1 MDEEETISAEY
12 DEIKK
17 EYEIKIDDNKIRIE
31 ITNEEIT
38 FILMI
43 DISYYKYIKKYKYNE
58 IIKELN
64 IEYKDIEKLY
74 EYLIRS
80 EYKIIKEKKKIIINN
95 KEITMNQKKLT
106 NEEVI
111 KLLIAEIK
119 EIKEMKVKSD
129 KRIDELIKKNE
140 EKEKDINSLKNKYNE
155 LKKLVYENNGNIK
168 DKYKNK
174 GEYKDEIN
182 IKNKTLNERE
192 SNIIKDKS

>member
-1 MDEEETISAEY
+1 MVEGETITSEY
-12 DEIKK
+12 EEIKK
-17 EYEIKIDDNKIRIE
+17 EYEINIDDNKIRIE

-119 EIKEMKVKSD
+119 
-129 KRIDELIKKNE
+129 
-140 EKEKDINSLKNKYNE
+140 
-155 LKKLVYENNGNIK
+155 
-168 DKYKNK
+168 
-174 GEYKDEIN
+174 
-182 IKNKTLNERE
+182 
-192 SNIIKDKS
+192 NIIKKCQIVRIIKIMIKKTKKVKKMNLFKGWKN